1 MNSHWR
7 QPAARRFFAMG
18 APLSGLQQQ
27 CIRKCHRRFNVH
39 YRAER
44 TGTDALAQLRHFRMK
59 ASVVS
64 KPERDTGFAR
74 RVDCAFGIALRKSKG
89 LLAKNVLSN
98 LRGGDDLLGVH
109 RMRSTKDNGIDFR
122 ILQECFETVCEPKFM
137 SITK

>member
-89 LLAKNVLSN
+89 QLAKRGLSN
-98 LRGGDDLLGVH
+98 LRGGDELLGGH
-109 RMRSTKDNGIDFR
+109 RRRSTKHTSMDFR
-122 ILQECFETVCEPKFM
+122 NRAEWF
-137 SITK
+137 